1 VNFWDVLKHVTP
13 LRNELKD
20 LEVQAGENRSKAD
33 QVLQVIVELEKS
45 IARYKEE
52 YTTLISQAVAIK
64 ADLSNV
70 EAKVSLNVHQ
80 LIYTCFKFIF
90 A

>member
-1 VNFWDVLKHVTP
+1 MFWDVLNRVEP

-52 YTTLISQAVAIK
+52 YATLISQAQAIK
-64 ADLSNV
+64 TDLSNV
-70 EAKVSLNVHQ
+70 EAKVSHCSFENPSVG
-80 LIYTCFKFIF
+80 
-90 A
+90 